1 MSELND
7 SRLFAEGM
15 PGDIDAVAFEQ
26 DVSDLPEKVDRFI
39 AEKELLRKD
48 ESVLIGLS
56 GGADSVALL
65 VILKQLAPRYG
76 WKLYAA
82 HFNHGIRGV
91 GAEDDQLFCRDL
103 CDMMGVPF
111 YTETGDVP
119 AYARENGMSIE
130 TAGRL
135 LRYDFLGRIK
145 EKTGCTAIAVAHHMN
160 DNAES
165 ILLHLVRGSGLRG
178 LIGINPR
185 RDDVIRPLLC
195 VMKDEIEKYLE
206 REGIAYH
213 TDETNLIA
221 DGSRN
226 RIRLDVMPYLMKH
239 INPGIVPTLCGMS
252 ELLSQDEN
260 YLAEEAREAYDRVRR
275 EDGLLREELDAMPYP
290 IKTRVIRMALA
301 DAGAIVDIE
310 RVHVEAVAE
319 LLKARTGARLM
330 LPRIEAWTSYDL
342 IKFGNPKPGVEF
354 ETPLKPGLIGTPLG
368 VFRIELRNGREGF
381 RKDPNVGFLD
391 YDKVKAL
398 GEPVIRTRQ
407 EGDRI
412 QPVGAPG
419 RRKLKDYLIDR
430 KVDRE
435 KRGEIPLIACGADVL
450 YLAGYASSELAKVD
464 DDTKTML
471 RAEFLGRIENID

>member
-76 WKLYAA
+76 WKLNAA

-260 YLAEEAREAYDRVRR
+260 YLA
-275 EDGLLREELDAMPYP
+275 
-290 IKTRVIRMALA
+290 
-301 DAGAIVDIE
+301 
-310 RVHVEAVAE
+310 
-319 LLKARTGARLM
+319 
-330 LPRIEAWTSYDL
+330 
-342 IKFGNPKPGVEF
+342 
-354 ETPLKPGLIGTPLG
+354 
-368 VFRIELRNGREGF
+368 
-381 RKDPNVGFLD
+381 
-391 YDKVKAL
+391 
-398 GEPVIRTRQ
+398 
-407 EGDRI
+407 
-412 QPVGAPG
+412 
-419 RRKLKDYLIDR
+419 
-430 KVDRE
+430 
-435 KRGEIPLIACGADVL
+435 
-450 YLAGYASSELAKVD
+450 
-464 DDTKTML
+464 
-471 RAEFLGRIENID
+471 